1 MLEITLLLSSHPLQG
16 DLNTR
21 VQFSV
26 VLGALP
32 GWDEVAGRLG
42 SQRVN

>member
-1 MLEITLLLSSHPLQG
+1 MLEITLLLSAYALQG

-21 VQFSV
+21 VGFSV

-32 GWDEVAGRLG
+32 GWDKVGGKAG
-42 SQRVN
+42 